1 MKINWGTGI
10 FIAFTLFMGFI
21 LFFVMKVQTQSKY
34 DNDLVVE
41 EYYKQELKFQHQ
53 IDQEQHA
60 TDLKH
65 KTTITATDKG
75 VEINFPENFD
85 AHNITGKV
93 SLYRPS
99 DKRSDFDTAIS
110 ISESHLLIPKKD
122 LSDGRWDI
130 TIEWSY
136 EGVDYRDKKA
146 LYLK

>member
-60 TDLKH
+60 SDLTH
-65 KTTITATDKG
+65 KTTITATHKG

-85 AHNITGKV
+85 ARNITGKV

-130 TIEWSY
+130 TIEWNY
-136 EGVDYRDKKA
+136 AGVDYRDKKA